1 MKLVFR
7 YITVTAIVATVVLTA
22 FMLMYTN
29 KVLDKVG
36 TPSGSPELE
45 GPPPAPTGAAA
56 TQATPSLLPN
66 NTWEDDFVDPLHWT
80 TVRGMVEED
89 SPNLSS
95 AYYDERDAS
104 SRPAVVVFGYR
115 SRSAPAVAF
124 YCLYKYADGRTE
136 CMQQQPTV
144 SKLDSHNSESISKKA
159 APLAYNCRVMP
170 GSEIPEYVALSTSR
184 KDCDVAYSSDYVP
197 VRYSE
202 PTQPQPQVGVGVC
215 VQTPLFTETGE
226 TYEHTKQQLLDF
238 IEMNR
243 ALGVE
248 LITLYYLANIDSRI
262 VSFLRDRY
270 AKENLLQVVKWKPF
284 TVNEPMHYFGELLV
298 IQECLYRNLHRVK
311 YLAMIDID
319 EIVLPYTEQS
329 LGTMMHKL
337 DQDHGNTASFV
348 FKNVMFFD
356 AKTNRT
362 SLPELCQ
369 GYEVPKFVQW
379 KLALACQFPYGT
391 RSKVIL
397 RTDLAVEL
405 DIHTIF
411 SAVHGHVSR
420 SFNVPQGV
428 AVLAHYRDVPLGEC
442 NLDGAK
448 EDRTAMK
455 YREQVLDSLKHNC
468 V

>member
-1 MKLVFR
+1 MNRVFK
-7 YITVTAIVATVVLTA
+7 YIVAAVVVTVVLTA
-22 FMLMYTN
+22 FMLMNTN
-29 KVLDKVG
+29 KVLDKAG

-45 GPPPAPTGAAA
+45 GPPPAHTGAAA
-56 TQATPSLLPN
+56 MQATPSLLLN
-66 NTWEDDFVDPLHWT
+66 NGEEDFVDPLHWT

-89 SPNLSS
+89 SPHLSS
-95 AYYDERDAS
+95 AYYDERNAS

-115 SRSAPAVAF
+115 RRSAPAVAF

-136 CMQQQPTV
+136 CIQQQPTV
-144 SKLDSHNSESISKKA
+144 NELDSHNAFKMKA

-170 GSEIPEYVALSTSR
+170 GSEIPEYVALSTS

-197 VRYSE
+197 VRYSKHS
-202 PTQPQPQVGVGVC
+202 TQPEPQVGVGVC
-215 VQTPLFTETGE
+215 VQTPVFNETGE
-226 TYEHTKQQLLDF
+226 TYEHTKQKLLDF

-248 LITLYYLANIDSRI
+248 LITLYYLSNIDSRI

-369 GYEVPKFVQW
+369 GYKVPKFVQW

-391 RSKVIL
+391 RSKVIV

-411 SAVHGHVSR
+411 SAVHGRVSR

-428 AVLAHYRDVPLGEC
+428 AVLAHYRDVPLGQC